1 MNIGFYGHST
11 CAYRS
16 DDSFIDIIE
25 KNTQSTVVNI
35 GARQGS
41 EERVL
46 YQLKKTKNLDL
57 AIIFHCPHNFIFLPK
72 CDRDFAAT
80 TNFVNKARYI
90 WSAADIAREHNDQG
104 DKFFEQFGSMEEFVE
119 AMNMYRERFYD
130 PDLVMNRY
138 YGALIQIDQYV
149 SEKCINTIHVISK
162 KLPIPRWFK
171 FNSGIVDYSITAIT
185 EKHAV
190 SHTEFFVNTITKE
203 GNQQVAA
210 RIIELM
216 QDVLQKPVKECVE
229 E

>member
-25 KNTQSTVVNI
+25 KNTQSTIINI
-35 GARQGS
+35 GAKQGS
-41 EERVL
+41 EERIL

-72 CDRDFAAT
+72 CDRDFVAT
-80 TNFVNKARYI
+80 TNFVNKAKYM
-90 WSAADIAREHNDQG
+90 WSAADLASEKNEQG
-104 DKFFEQFGSMEEFVE
+104 DKFFEQFGSEEEFIQV
-119 AMNMYRERFYD
+119 MNTYRERFYD

-149 SEKCINTIHVISK
+149 SDRDIKTIHVVSK

-171 FNSGIVDYSITAIT
+171 FNSGTVDYSVAELT

-190 SHTEFFVNTITKE
+190 PYSEFFVNTITKE
-203 GNQQVAA
+203 GNQQVAN

-216 QDVLQKPVKECVE
+216 QDILQKPVKECVE